1 MNRPRFRKF
10 NCLAPGNH
18 GAWTRTMEVWVN
30 LDSIMMIFPQDVL
43 IDEQTKKGSKLKF
56 KNTDMALI
64 VDEPPNIVQDHCTK

>member
-1 MNRPRFRKF
+1 
-10 NCLAPGNH
+10 
-18 GAWTRTMEVWVN
+18 MEVWVN